1 MNAQRIRL
9 AALLAAFGIVLG
21 GTVLPAMAQ
30 EANDAAQAA
39 AATEPD
45 PDLVAAVQAAERNDF
60 DTAIRLL
67 EGLVRRDGFNADA
80 YAWLAYAVRRKAEL
94 EP

>member
-1 MNAQRIRL
+1 MDARRIRL
-9 AALLAAFGIVLG
+9 AALLAAFGVLLG
-21 GTVLPAMAQ
+21 GAPL
-30 EANDAAQAA
+30 
-39 AATEPD
+39 AATEEEPD
-45 PDLVAAVQAAERNDF
+45 PDLIAAVQAAERNDF

-67 EGLVRRDGFNADA
+67 DALVRRDGFNADA